1 MQISDVKGC
10 ASLSNG
16 VSMPYFGLGVFQAK
30 DGKEVINAIDT
41 AIENGYRL
49 IDTAALYGNEKGV
62 GEAVRKSPVPR
73 NEIFVTSKVWNSDQ
87 GYDKT
92 LKAFDK
98 SMSRLKFDYLDLYL
112 IHWPVKSKYKETWK
126 ALERLYAEKRIRAIG
141 VSNFLVHHLE
151 DLKSTAEVMPMV
163 NQFEFHP
170 HLVQP
175 KLLDYCKKE
184 KILPE
189 AWSPLKQGLIL
200 DDDMLQDLGKKY
212 KKTSAQI
219 VLRWNLQ
226 KGVATIPKSVN
237 QSRIVENASIF
248 DFSLSPDDMRKIDRL
263 DKHQRVGA
271 DPDNFHF

>member
-10 ASLSNG
+10 ATLSNG
-16 VSMPYFGLGVFQAK
+16 VRMPYFGLGVFQAK
-30 DGKEVINAIDT
+30 DGKEVMGAIDV
-41 AIENGYRL
+41 AIANGYRL

-62 GEAVRKSPVPR
+62 GEAVRKSSVPR
-73 NEIFVTSKVWNSDQ
+73 DEIFVTSKVWNSDQ

-92 LKAFDK
+92 LKAFDD
-98 SMSRLKFDYLDLYL
+98 SLNRLKLDYLDLYL

-151 DLKSTAEVMPMV
+151 DLKTSAEVMPMV
-163 NQFEFHP
+163 NQVEFHP

-189 AWSPLKQGLIL
+189 AWSPLMQGMIL
-200 DDDMLQDLGKKY
+200 DNPTLLQLSKKY
-212 KKTSAQI
+212 KKTTAQV

-237 QSRIVENASIF
+237 KDRIIENVDLF
-248 DFSLSPDDMRKIDRL
+248 DFTLSPDDMKRIDRL